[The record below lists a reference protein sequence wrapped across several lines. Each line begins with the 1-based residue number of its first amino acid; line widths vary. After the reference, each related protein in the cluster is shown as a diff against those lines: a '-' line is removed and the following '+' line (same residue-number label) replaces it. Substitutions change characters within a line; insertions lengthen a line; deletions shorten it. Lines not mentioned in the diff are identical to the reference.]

1 MDAKVNQVNEEANF
15 MLVIVMD
22 KESNF
27 GKQGSDISI
36 NDVLEKVKNLPEDT
50 RVITSSELEH
60 INAKNDMAVTRRYLS
75 LRH

>member
-1 MDAKVNQVNEEANF
+1 

-27 GKQGSDISI
+27 VRRGYKYQHVGQ
-36 NDVLEKVKNLPEDT
+36 VKNLPEDT

-60 INAKNDMAVTRRYLS
+60 INAKMTQQ
-75 LRH
+75 